1 MPVVSLVPYSFGAH
15 HVRCAEFDDVAQR
28 VRCRTVVGR
37 SSATKFGSPWTGVDS
52 FYIQCR
58 SGVDDGVLAGITR
71 IFRMTALTI
80 PKNLRAKSIT
90 KASQK
95 PSCVRPVGESGAKSY
110 SGCVPG
116 LAEVMWACPLGLSTR
131 SC

>member
-28 VRCRTVVGR
+28 FRCRTVIGR

-71 IFRMTALTI
+71 
-80 PKNLRAKSIT
+80 NLPDDGAHRPEEFAPQIAGEEHHKSIT
-90 KASQK
+90 EA
-95 PSCVRPVGESGAKSY
+95 
-110 SGCVPG
+110 
-116 LAEVMWACPLGLSTR
+116 
-131 SC
+131 